1 MYRILFSCLLCVS
14 LGVLALGGRIQE
26 TTETTLN
33 PAHLAKSFNLKKF
46 ELMSDENFSGIVS
59 IDKHISGKQLKA
71 IAGKYIDA
79 KQGEKSCFVL
89 LLNVENQKLD
99 KEAIFEF
106 YAEKIDNVN
115 YENEKIYVIFKEETE
130 MYGWIEW
137 TNNDFKFI
145 LFHDPEL

>member
-59 IDKHISGKQLKA
+59 IDKHPDFDTFFTKPLILLESKNKLGTTLKVSVDYL
-71 IAGKYIDA
+71 IR
-79 KQGEKSCFVL
+79 
-89 LLNVENQKLD
+89 
-99 KEAIFEF
+99 
-106 YAEKIDNVN
+106 
-115 YENEKIYVIFKEETE
+115 
-130 MYGWIEW
+130 
-137 TNNDFKFI
+137 
-145 LFHDPEL
+145 